1 MKRIISQTGA
11 IALFLLAVT
20 IGLKAQS
27 DTQYRAQIP
36 FDFEAAGK
44 HYAAGSYS
52 VGLALGAVTIR
63 DRQNG
68 HMNVLGMNPQVGSD
82 NWDIPGTLT
91 FRKVDG
97 LYTLS
102 QIVTPTFKKEM
113 RISKTK
119 GELAKAAA
127 STPVT
132 IALK

>member
-20 IGLKAQS
+20 IGLNAQS

-52 VGLALGAVTIR
+52 VGLASGAVTIR

-68 HMNVLGMNPQVGSD
+68 HMNVLGINPQAGTD
-82 NWDIPGTLT
+82 NWDLPGTLT
-91 FRKVDG
+91 FRRIDG

-113 RISKTK
+113 RIRKAK
-119 GELAKAAA
+119 GELAKGAA
-127 STPVT
+127 SAPVT
-132 IALK
+132 VALK